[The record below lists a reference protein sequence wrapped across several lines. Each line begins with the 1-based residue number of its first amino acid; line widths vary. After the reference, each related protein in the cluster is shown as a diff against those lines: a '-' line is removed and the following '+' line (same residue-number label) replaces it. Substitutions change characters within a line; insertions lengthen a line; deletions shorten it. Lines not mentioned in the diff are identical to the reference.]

1 MNRSIMC
8 TAPVLTTLN
17 QYQIFSRSLKARSS
31 FFFRAIQRCLSLPSN
46 QTHHR
51 KSPDTP
57 AGSDSPSQGIMTLPS
72 PSQPNDAPESDSEPD
87 PYPDMDIDAAL
98 RYLIEA
104 DGDQMRVPPH
114 ILLGAGY
121 REMTENG
128 LESEESVVV
137 EAEIEDDG
145 GVGAS
150 VDEERRENG
159 NGLGSEEESDEEN
172 VEFGYEALSDGPA
185 DMDDGFDEMD
195 DGSAESEQQTAEVS
209 DEFAIFTIELA
220 SALNNQLAEPTDT
233 NTTTTQPNSAMGKDD
248 ELIIRSVMGSL
259 DLQPPQWAQTP
270 EWESKLE
277 KIVSSVTRP
286 NDA

>member
-1 MNRSIMC
+1 
-8 TAPVLTTLN
+8 
-17 QYQIFSRSLKARSS
+17 
-31 FFFRAIQRCLSLPSN
+31 
-46 QTHHR
+46 
-51 KSPDTP
+51 
-57 AGSDSPSQGIMTLPS
+57 
-72 PSQPNDAPESDSEPD
+72 
-87 PYPDMDIDAAL
+87 
-98 RYLIEA
+98 
-104 DGDQMRVPPH
+104 
-114 ILLGAGY
+114 
-121 REMTENG
+121 MTENG

-209 DEFAIFTIELA
+209 DEFAIFTIERA